1 MNILLTGC
9 AGFVGSHLSERLLA
23 NGHNVIGLDDLS
35 GGLRENLAPGVQFYQ
50 GDICDEGLVEHIF
63 KRRGVDA
70 VAHAAAF
77 ASENLSPNCGL
88 FTANSI
94 VMGTQTLI
102 NAAVNHGASI
112 FVNLS
117 SIAVYG
123 EQEPPFTEDTY
134 PQPCD
139 NYGACKLAA
148 EHLLRSAKRHFGLNS
163 VTFRPHNVLGRNQS
177 LADSTRNVASIF
189 IRQALS
195 GQPLTI
201 FGDGEQTR
209 AFSPV
214 SQVAAII
221 AESVDD
227 SSTWNQTYNV
237 GGDTPYTVNWLASM
251 VHLLSETTTGRK
263 YLPARNESKHAHSS
277 HEKVKRAFPSAS
289 LKGEDIGEC
298 LKGMIEE
305 ARKRPLPA
313 IKPLPR
319 IEIQQNLNPAWTK

>member
-1 MNILLTGC
+1 MQ
-9 AGFVGSHLSERLLA
+9 GSA
-23 NGHNVIGLDDLS
+23 T
-35 GGLRENLAPGVQFYQ
+35 
-50 GDICDEGLVEHIF
+50 LV
-63 KRRGVDA
+63 
-70 VAHAAAF
+70 
-77 ASENLSPNCGL
+77 
-88 FTANSI
+88 
-94 VMGTQTLI
+94 
-102 NAAVNHGASI
+102 NAAINHGVKL
-112 FVNLS
+112 FVSMS

-123 EQEPPFTEDTY
+123 EQEPPFTEETY
-134 PQPCD
+134 PVPAD
-139 NYGACKLAA
+139 PYGAAKLCMEHDLKAA
-148 EHLLRSAKRHFGLNS
+148 HKNFGLNY
-163 VTFRPHNVLGRNQS
+163 VIFRPHNIIGTRQS

-195 GQPLTI
+195 GQPFTI

-263 YLPARNESKHAHSS
+263 YLPARNEAKHAHSS
-277 HEKVKRAFPSAS
+277 HEKVKRAFPSAA
-289 LKGEDIGEC
+289 LKGEDIGDC

-319 IEIQQNLNPAWTK
+319 IEIQQNLNPAWIL